1 VLEFFLNKK
10 RRILMKKMM
19 SLFIFIFGIIL
30 GGCSTVQLLDRRIIV
45 SDDIASDVHI
55 VDVRCRK
62 TNSNYNTIQANV
74 KNLTSAEL
82 PLQWK
87 VVWFDI
93 NGIEIDS
100 ITSTW
105 NDYAIQPGDI
115 IALKH
120 TAPSL
125 DAIDARIYIRQMN
138 D

>member
-1 VLEFFLNKK
+1 M
-10 RRILMKKMM
+10 I
-19 SLFIFIFGIIL
+19 SLFVISIGMFL
-30 GGCSTVQLLDRRIIV
+30 YGCSTVRVYDKRIIV
-45 SDDIASDVHI
+45 SEDIESDIHV
-55 VDVRCRK
+55 VDVRCVK
-62 TNSNYNTIQANV
+62 SNSNYNTIQANV

-115 IALKH
+115 KALKH

-125 DAIDARIYIRQMN
+125 DAIDARIYIRQLN